1 MRIIDLEKYLKT
13 RTHTQLMKIKSSLK
27 TLDKEIPFMFDEID
41 GLDVLLDIV
50 NFELKNKK
58 SKK

>member
-1 MRIIDLEKYLKT
+1 MLIIDLEKYLKT
-13 RTHTQLMKIKSSLK
+13 RTPTQLMKIKSSLK

>member
-1 MRIIDLEKYLKT
+1 MLIVDLEKYLKT
-13 RTHTQLMKIKSSLK
+13 RTSTQLMKIKSSLK

>member
-1 MRIIDLEKYLKT
+1 
-13 RTHTQLMKIKSSLK
+13 MKIKSSLK